1 MVLHLSRQENR
12 SLGGDR
18 EINGDGL
25 GGRVYETCRACMLKG
40 ILSLV
45 YVTMSP
51 TCVSCGMCSISLTR
65 EMVKGSHHL
74 LYQLAFLTFIYEES
88 LILTGG
94 RGHFPDSVIE
104 LVQVARCRGSLMFQL
119 LFKTVVSPKRAE
131 SAL

>member
-12 SLGGDR
+12 SLGGNR

-40 ILSLV
+40 
-45 YVTMSP
+45 
-51 TCVSCGMCSISLTR
+51 TCVSCGMCSSSLTR

-74 LYQLAFLTFIYEES
+74 LCQLVFLTFIYEES